1 MSETLCNWEALTH
14 VSFFYPAFGVET
26 RLQCQALLHEEMA
39 ELKRRRAELRQE
51 LRSAAKEDKKLRK
64 RRANLVQVRFF
75 AVGGFNVFL
84 NPSMLKSLLQSCF
97 DVCEATT
104 IK

>member
-1 MSETLCNWEALTH
+1 
-14 VSFFYPAFGVET
+14 
-26 RLQCQALLHEEMA
+26 MA

-75 AVGGFNVFL
+75 AVGGFNVFSEPI
-84 NPSMLKSLLQSCF
+84 NVEESPTELL
-97 DVCEATT
+97 
-104 IK
+104 

>member
-1 MSETLCNWEALTH
+1 M
-14 VSFFYPAFGVET
+14 
-26 RLQCQALLHEEMA
+26 REEMA